1 MIEINLLP
9 GAGKKSRGAG
19 AGVTVGASFA
29 TAANRVK
36 DPFMLLA
43 AASIIAAGAVIR
55 DVDAAA
61 TGVCR
66 RSWRAG
72 EQKQVQ
78 DSTRYA
84 AVLREKKKAETQ
96 RDSVMRQLNII
107 KTIDNNRFVWPHI
120 MDEISRA
127 LPQYT
132 WIVSDQAD
140 QRRRQ
145 PRGAE
150 DANKDSKDKK
160 KKPTEQEEAPQ
171 PMKFTDRRQH
181 RRHPGADALH
191 EVARSVAVH
200 SERATRELA
209 AGPGGWQGSDGVHAR
224 SRVPAAGFDGDP
236 HRSAHAVGE
245 VAGHGSS
252 FRRRSATS

>member
-19 AGVTVGASFA
+19 AGVNVGASFA

-43 AASIIAAGAVIR
+43 AASIIAAGAAISMLTLRQQAVSQDLASR
-55 DVDAAA
+55 
-61 TGVCR
+61 
-66 RSWRAG
+66 

-107 KTIDNNRFVWPHI
+107 KTIDNDRFVWPHV

-132 WIVSDQAD
+132 WIVSVKQTSAPTAAGAAD
-140 QRRRQ
+140 D
-145 PRGAE
+145 P
-150 DANKDSKDKK
+150 KDKDKK
-160 KKPTEQEEAPQ
+160 KKAAVQEEAPQ
-171 PMKFTDRRQH
+171 PMKFTVVGNTVDIQ
-181 RRHPGADALH
+181 AL
-191 EVARSVAVH
+191 
-200 SERATRELA
+200 TRFMKLLA
-209 AGPGGWQGSDGVHAR
+209 ASPFIQNVQLVNSQLAQADGKEVTEFTLEAQYHQPDSTAIR
-224 SRVPAAGFDGDP
+224 TVPLTLSV
-236 HRSAHAVGE
+236 R
-245 VAGHGSS
+245 
-252 FRRRSATS
+252 